1 MFPLESKLISNE
13 VRTFRLSDVV
23 GCSPGRL
30 VGLGKKYFFPNM
42 LVLTP
47 FLRAIT
53 ECTNGAMCDVRI
65 SF

>member
-1 MFPLESKLISNE
+1 MLWGAPREGWW
-13 VRTFRLSDVV
+13 DW
-23 GCSPGRL
+23 
-30 VGLGKKYFFPNM
+30 GKKYFFPNM

>member
-30 VGLGKKYFFPNM
+30 VGLGEKMFFPQYVSAYAVSACNH
-42 LVLTP
+42 
-47 FLRAIT
+47 
-53 ECTNGAMCDVRI
+53 
-65 SF
+65 